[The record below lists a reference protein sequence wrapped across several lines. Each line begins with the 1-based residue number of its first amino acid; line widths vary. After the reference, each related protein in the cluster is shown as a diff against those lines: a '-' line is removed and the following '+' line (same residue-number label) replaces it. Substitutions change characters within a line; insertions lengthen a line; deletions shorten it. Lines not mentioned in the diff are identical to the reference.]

1 MTPPVRRLGSAGRE
15 RFLAHLVALPADD
28 IRLRFGTALAA
39 SSIAAYVA
47 RIDLD
52 SHAVFA
58 MHDDSLAV
66 IAAAHVGF
74 SDDAAELGVS
84 VSPGHRGRGLGTALL
99 ARASEHARNRHRNR
113 LYMHCLAENAAMMR
127 IARRAGMSIVIDTGE
142 ADAHL
147 ALPPAN
153 PASVTNEFITD
164 QLALF
169 DFALKTHVDAL
180 KRATDAVKNG

>member
-15 RFLAHLVALPADD
+15 RFLAHLLALPADD
-28 IRLRFGTALAA
+28 IRLRF
-39 SSIAAYVA
+39 
-47 RIDLD
+47 
-52 SHAVFA
+52 
-58 MHDDSLAV
+58 
-66 IAAAHVGF
+66 
-74 SDDAAELGVS
+74 
-84 VSPGHRGRGLGTALL
+84 GTALL